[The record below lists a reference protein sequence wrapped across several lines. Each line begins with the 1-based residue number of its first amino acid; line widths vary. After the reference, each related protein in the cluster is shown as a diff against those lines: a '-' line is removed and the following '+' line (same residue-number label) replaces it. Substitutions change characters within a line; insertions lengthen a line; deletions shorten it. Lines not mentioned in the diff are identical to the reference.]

1 LGFNTLF
8 SLFFKK
14 RSPPSDLEQAV
25 SLLRAIERGGI
36 PLHPAKINAI
46 ARGLGL
52 EVLAKDPPERT
63 IERIQAAVTRAQGG

>member
-1 LGFNTLF
+1 LSFKTF
-8 SLFFKK
+8 FRLFFKK
-14 RSPPSDLEQAV
+14 RTPPSDLEQAV

-52 EVLAKDPPERT
+52 DVLAKDPPERT
-63 IERIQAAVTRAQGG
+63 IERIKAAVARVQGE